1 METMGIGAHIARYR
15 KTAGLT
21 QEELGQAVGV
31 STQAVSRWECG
42 GTPDVALLPSIADR
56 LGVSIDALF
65 GREVSGGDI
74 RAAVTDW
81 MSGLPEEKRLDA
93 LCDLVWYAC
102 RGLTSHN
109 ALKIAD
115 QYMDRCAIPIE
126 EGTDSV
132 VLKTM
137 VETDQGLSLGIGA
150 EDLSFMLL
158 FPEPKGGYQQ
168 FLAPDERY
176 RQLFSALAL
185 PGTMVLLRYLYSQE
199 SRCYTAAALAKV
211 LGISVEQAVEALDA
225 MEKLNLLSRQEI
237 VLETGEVSTWMVQER
252 GALVPFLYL
261 AQILMEKREGFQMNW
276 QTREKPLFVWEEE
289 EGGREN
295 HERSL

>member
-1 METMGIGAHIARYR
+1 METREILKKLRE
-15 KTAGLT
+15 KNSLT
-21 QEELGQAVGV
+21 QEQLAERIQV
-31 STQAVSRWECG
+31 TRQAVSRWECG

-109 ALKIAD
+109 ALKIAH

-276 QTREKPLFVWEEE
+276 QTRERPLFTWQEK
-289 EGGREN
+289 EGRSED
-295 HERSL
+295 HETSL

>member
-1 METMGIGAHIARYR
+1 MEHISIGAHIARYR
-15 KTAGLT
+15 KAAGLT
-21 QEELGQAVGV
+21 QEELGQSAGV

-93 LCDLVWYAC
+93 LCRLVWYASQ
-102 RGLTSHN
+102 GLTGRDD
-109 ALKIAD
+109 LKMSE
-115 QYMDRCAIPIE
+115 QYLERCAVPME
-126 EGTDSV
+126 DCV
-132 VLKTM
+132 DNVLLKTV
-137 VETDQGLSLGIGA
+137 VETEQGLALGIGA

-176 RQLFSALAL
+176 RQLFSALSL
-185 PGTMVLLRYLYSQE
+185 PGAMVLLRYLYSHK
-199 SRCYTAAALAKV
+199 SRCYTAAALAKA
-211 LGISVEQAVEALDA
+211 LELSQEQAAQALDA
-225 MEKLNLLSRQEI
+225 MEKMNLLSRQEI
-237 VLETGEVSTWMVQER
+237 VLETGVEPVWMVQER

-261 AQILMEKREGFQMNW
+261 AQILMEKGEGFQMNW
-276 QTREKPLFVWEEE
+276 QTRKRPLFVWQEEKTKGE
-289 EGGREN
+289 D
-295 HERSL
+295 HETSL